1 MSPAY
6 TATTSQPCANRKAA
20 ESPSDTPNRIRSVG
34 RRPIRSLSRGIS
46 KRPAALPTLP
56 STTLHRA
63 APSSRPRS
71 MPSFRMMGL
80 NRSTAGVEKHTAPA
94 HSQYCFVFSICH
106 GERSISFLPFPC
118 WFCLLSGGSCSSRLP
133 ARQTGSVMAP
143 SAQNAPRIPCTGPK
157 PFSAVRTNPVR
168 NAPLRPTAPPMTP
181 VARPLRPAYHFW
193 AQDWMDG

>member
-1 MSPAY
+1 M
-6 TATTSQPCANRKAA
+6 
-20 ESPSDTPNRIRSVG
+20 G

-56 STTLHRA
+56 NTTLHRA

-71 MPSFRMMGL
+71 MPSFKMMGL
-80 NRSTAGVEKHTAPA
+80 NRSTAGVEQQTAPA
-94 HSQYCFVFSICH
+94 QSQYCFVLSICS
-106 GERSISFLPFPC
+106 GARSRAGVPFPLPC
-118 WFCLLSGGSCSSRLP
+118 SSGFCFAGGGSVSRALP
-133 ARQTGSVMAP
+133 TRQTGSVSAP
-143 SAQNAPRIPCTGPK
+143 SAQNAPRIPCTGPN